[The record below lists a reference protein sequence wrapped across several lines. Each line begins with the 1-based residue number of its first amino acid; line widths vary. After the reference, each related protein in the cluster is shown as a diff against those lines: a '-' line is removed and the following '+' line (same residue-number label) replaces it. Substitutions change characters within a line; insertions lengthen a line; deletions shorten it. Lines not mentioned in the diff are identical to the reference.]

1 MSLTVVAI
9 LYTAPGKTA
18 RVVELLREL
27 AVKVEKQEP
36 GTLQYQI
43 HEEVGKPD
51 GEVVMLER

>member
-1 MSLTVVAI
+1 MALTVVAVM
-9 LYTAPGKTA
+9 YTAQGKTS

-43 HEEVGKPD
+43 HEVMGKSE
-51 GEVVMLER
+51 GEVVMLET